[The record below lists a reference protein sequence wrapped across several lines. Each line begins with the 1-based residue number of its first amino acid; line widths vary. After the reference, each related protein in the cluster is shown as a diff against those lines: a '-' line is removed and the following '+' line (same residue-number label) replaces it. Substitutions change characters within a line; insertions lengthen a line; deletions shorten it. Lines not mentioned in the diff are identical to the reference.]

1 MAILQRTVNG
11 SFTEIYIG
19 GGNGWIT
26 QSAPTNF
33 HQFWKQKI
41 LGPDESIDDFRE
53 VSGAEKQQLLDSD
66 AKWIEPSEEFI
77 AEWDDAWK
85 IGDICY
91 GQFNRD
97 SGFFEGNGEK
107 AITTEQ
113 ARQILR
119 IGRIDLSQV
128 SEKPF
133 VFTKG
138 YLPTLLPLTGNFQCS
153 LFLGAVAVSAKVLR
167 ILDYH
172 IIGANLNPET
182 TPIRVTA
189 TREFGYLSSIEE
201 VKGILDVSKETSAT
215 SNQHFYNGFT
225 YAGLKTLWLYHM
237 VQGINLSI
245 HPDFRL
251 ECVAYMVNNAANS
264 KPITIT
270 LHPTAYARVTD
281 EIFAAAAE
289 KQITIAS
296 T

>member
-11 SFTEIYIG
+11 SFTEIYVG
-19 GGNGWIT
+19 GGNSIT
-26 QSAPTNF
+26 QAAPTNF

-53 VSGAEKQQLLDSD
+53 VSGSEKQQLLDSD

-77 AEWDDAWK
+77 AEWNEAWK
-85 IGDICY
+85 IGNICY

-119 IGRIDLSQV
+119 IGRIDLSKV
-128 SEKPF
+128 SERPL
-133 VFTKG
+133 VYTSMG
-138 YLPTLLPLTGNFQCS
+138 LPTLLPLIGNLKSS
-153 LFLGAVAVSAKVLR
+153 LFQGAMGVSAKVLR
-167 ILDYH
+167 ILDYY
-172 IIGANLNPET
+172 IINVNQNPET
-182 TPIRVTA
+182 HPIKVTE
-189 TREFGYLSSIEE
+189 TREFGLLSSIEE

-215 SNQHFYNGFT
+215 NNQHFYNGFT
-225 YAGLKTLWLYHM
+225 GAGLKTLWLYHM
-237 VQGINLSI
+237 VQGINLGV

-289 KQITIAS
+289 KQVTIAS